1 MEKPNFKVYDD
12 FSKDFIKKYV
22 ITNRTKG
29 DKSIDD
35 CVRALTYSLL
45 KHDIDLE
52 KFENDYN
59 NDCIIINFEFF
70 STLGLHIWTDN
81 INPYYLDFSNTLF
94 SCRPT
99 GLGTPNSAVGEGE
112 FLFNVISP
120 SIIKPKKGDL
130 QIKNSIKELKSENDR
145 VYSDITGKE
154 FNRRT
159 LELCKKYN
167 LIPNVCGKNRQG
179 VELAELGK
187 KREHWQKELL
197 KLNIEDGKIFLSNW
211 LIETNTFTKE
221 TADDVSNKCF
231 KNGMIDVIK
240 LRKEIVKSFNRK
252 TLESRGEYKH
262 KLFFKNENLFIIDN
276 DPNNFDTM
284 VDNDLIK
291 IGSTFFRIF
300 QNEKIGWYY
309 SPSMV

>member
-1 MEKPNFKVYDD
+1 MDNSIFKVYDD
-12 FSKDFIKKYV
+12 FSKYFIKKYV

-35 CVRALTYSLL
+35 CVKALTYSFL
-45 KHDIDLE
+45 KHNIDLE

-59 NDCIIINFEFF
+59 NDTIIINFEFF
-70 STLGLHIWTDN
+70 STVGFHIWTDY
-81 INPYYLDFSNTLF
+81 INPYYLDFSKTLF

-112 FLFNVISP
+112 FLFNVIST
-120 SIIKPKKGDL
+120 SITKPKKGDL
-130 QIKNSIKELKSENDR
+130 QIKNLIKELKSENDR
-145 VYSDITGKE
+145 VYSDISGKE

-159 LELCKKYN
+159 LQLCEKYN
-167 LIPNVCGKNRQG
+167 LIPNVCVGNRQG
-179 VELAELGK
+179 VELAEIGEK
-187 KREHWQKELL
+187 QEHWKKELL
-197 KLNIEDGKIFLSNW
+197 KLNMEDRKIFLSNW

-231 KNGMIDVIK
+231 ENNIIDVIK

>member
-1 MEKPNFKVYDD
+1 MDNSIFKVYDD
-12 FSKDFIKKYV
+12 FSKYFIKKYV

-45 KHDIDLE
+45 KHNIDLE

-81 INPYYLDFSNTLF
+81 INPYYLDFSKTLF

-99 GLGTPNSAVGEGE
+99 GLGTPHSAGGEGE
-112 FLFNVISP
+112 FLFNVIST
-120 SIIKPKKGDL
+120 SITKPKKGDL

-145 VYSDITGKE
+145 VYSDISGKE

-159 LELCKKYN
+159 LLLCEKDN
-167 LIPNVCGKNRQG
+167 LIPNVCDKNRQG

-187 KREHWQKELL
+187 KREHWKKELL
-197 KLNIEDGKIFLSNW
+197 KLNIEDRKIFLSNW

-262 KLFFKNENLFIIDN
+262 KLFFKNEKLFIIDN
-276 DPNNFDTM
+276 NPNNFDTM

>member
-1 MEKPNFKVYDD
+1 MDKSIFKVYDD
-12 FSKDFIKKYV
+12 FSKYFIKKYV

-59 NDCIIINFEFF
+59 NDTIIINFEFF

-81 INPYYLDFSNTLF
+81 INPYYLDFSKTLF

-112 FLFNVISP
+112 FLFNVIST
-120 SIIKPKKGDL
+120 SITKPKKGDL

-145 VYSDITGKE
+145 VYSDISGKE

-159 LELCKKYN
+159 LLLCEKDN
-167 LIPNVCGKNRQG
+167 LIPNVCDKNRQG

-187 KREHWQKELL
+187 KREHWKKELL
-197 KLNIEDGKIFLSNW
+197 KLNIEDRKIFLSNW

-262 KLFFKNENLFIIDN
+262 KLFFKNEKLFIIDN
-276 DPNNFDTM
+276 NPNNFDTM

-309 SPSMV
+309 GPSMV

>member
-1 MEKPNFKVYDD
+1 MEKSNFKVYED
-12 FSKDFIKKYV
+12 FSKDFIKKNV

-35 CVRALTYSLL
+35 CVKDLTYSLF
-45 KHDIDLE
+45 KYDIDLE

-59 NDCIIINFEFF
+59 NDTIIINFEFF
-70 STLGLHIWTDN
+70 STVGLHIWTDY
-81 INPYYLDFSNTLF
+81 INPYYLDFSKRLF

-112 FLFNVISP
+112 FLFNVIST
-120 SIIKPKKGDL
+120 SITKPKKGDL

-145 VYSDITGKE
+145 VYSDVSGKE

-159 LELCKKYN
+159 LLLCEKDN
-167 LIPNVCGKNRQG
+167 LIPNVCDKNRQG
-179 VELAELGK
+179 VELAESGK
-187 KREHWQKELL
+187 KQEHWKKELL
-197 KLNIEDGKIFLSNW
+197 KLNIEDRKIFLSNW

-221 TADDVSNKCF
+221 TADDVSNKCLE
-231 KNGMIDVIK
+231 NGMIDVIK

-262 KLFFKNENLFIIDN
+262 KLFFKNEKLFIIDN
-276 DPNNFDTM
+276 NPNNFDKM
-284 VDNDLIK
+284 VDDDLIK

-300 QNEKIGWYY
+300 QSEKIGWYY
-309 SPSMV
+309 GPSMV